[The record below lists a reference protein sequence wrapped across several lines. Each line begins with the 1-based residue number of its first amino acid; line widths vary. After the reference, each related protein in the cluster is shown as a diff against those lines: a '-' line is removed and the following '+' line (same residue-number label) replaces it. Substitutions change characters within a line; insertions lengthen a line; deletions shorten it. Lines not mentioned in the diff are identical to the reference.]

1 VAAQDGRED
10 SGDQPRP
17 AAGTEEILTVLR
29 VRGIGV
35 PDAARQRI
43 QAEEDSGTLER
54 WLERAVIASS
64 IGEVIDD
71 PN

>member
-17 AAGTEEILTVLR
+17 AAGTEEILAVLR
-29 VRGIGV
+29 VRGIAV